1 MKQKKLVA
9 EIIAMQDILYR
20 FASRLTSN
28 ENDAKD
34 LLQETSYRALKGQN
48 DYIEY
53 GTIKSWLF
61 TIMRNTFL
69 NDQSRLLKLKDNIP
83 AEELSIPFIDDQ
95 LESRIISSEILKIIY
110 QLDREKRIPFLLYI
124 TGYSYDEIAEKL
136 KIPLGTVKSRIH
148 QARQILKDRLK
159 ELR

>member
-1 MKQKKLVA
+1 
-9 EIIAMQDILYR
+9 
-20 FASRLTSN
+20 
-28 ENDAKD
+28 
-34 LLQETSYRALKGQN
+34 
-48 DYIEY
+48 
-53 GTIKSWLF
+53 
-61 TIMRNTFL
+61 MRNTFL

-95 LESRIISSEILKIIY
+95 LESRIISGEILKIIY